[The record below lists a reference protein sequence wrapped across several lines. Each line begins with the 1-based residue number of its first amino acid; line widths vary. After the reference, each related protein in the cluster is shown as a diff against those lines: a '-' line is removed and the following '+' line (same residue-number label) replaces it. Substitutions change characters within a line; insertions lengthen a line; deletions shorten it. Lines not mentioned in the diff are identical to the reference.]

1 MKQLNIIEQEIA
13 ELEKEHNASGRKLE
27 ILRKAKAS
35 ALKQQEEDQKVKDL
49 KEIDGL
55 VDAANA
61 KLAETSIRF
70 EHDQTLEAVLV
81 KLDNSYLEEHLS
93 TQRLDLKKISK
104 FLDLFSSNV
113 ETIEKIFDTFDESGD
128 SVRLN
133 CDDQKLESIV
143 FNIHGRDE
151 DIKIIAK
158 DDDRLTVELS
168 KGIEYRSDTVSVVSG
183 GIEYSFYM
191 VDSYDSFYIDASVS
205 DNCKISDF
213 DKTFEKLLNKLDEAK
228 VVEVNR

>member
-1 MKQLNIIEQEIA
+1 MKQLDIIEQEIA

-27 ILRKAKAS
+27 ILRKTKAS

-55 VDAANA
+55 VNDTNA
-61 KLAETSIRF
+61 KLSETSIRF

-81 KLDNSYLEEHLS
+81 KLDDSYLEEHFS
-93 TQRLDLKKISK
+93 TQRPDLKKISK
-104 FLDLFSSNV
+104 FLDLFSNNV
-113 ETIEKIFDTFDESGD
+113 KVIEKIFDTFDESGD

-158 DDDRLTVELS
+158 DDAHLTVELS
-168 KGIEYRSDTVSVVSG
+168 KGIEYRSDAVSVVSG

-205 DNCKISDF
+205 AKCEIGKF
-213 DKTFEKLLNKLDEAK
+213 DETFERLLNKLDEA
-228 VVEVNR
+228 EVDETDC